1 MLSATKNQLK
11 KECLLR
17 ASLLSDSSNWS
28 APKEETQALIPPVPS
43 AMRASAKKRK
53 AFWPRV
59 AGGEMQGG
67 VLSCGHFVGRKL
79 SMEAESVNKT
89 RPLNMKKK
97 IVNNI
102 PGLESNGWIPDWNIP
117 G

>member
-17 ASLLSDSSNWS
+17 ASFLSDSSNWS

-43 AMRASAKKRK
+43 AMRPSANKRK

-59 AGGEMQGG
+59 AGGEMHGG
-67 VLSCGHFVGRKL
+67 VLNAVCGHFVGRKL

-89 RPLNMKKK
+89 RPLNMKRKLL
-97 IVNNI
+97 II
-102 PGLESNGWIPDWNIP
+102 YRD
-117 G
+117 